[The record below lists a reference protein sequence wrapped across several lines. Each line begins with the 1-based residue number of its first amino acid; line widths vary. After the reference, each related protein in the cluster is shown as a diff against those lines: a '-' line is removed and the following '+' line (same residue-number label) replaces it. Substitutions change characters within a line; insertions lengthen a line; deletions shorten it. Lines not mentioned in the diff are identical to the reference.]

1 MQKIISFIVR
11 NKNGFTFL
19 LLLILSV
26 LLTVDAHTYQK
37 NKLLN
42 LANQVTGN
50 LYEYTSSVQD
60 YFKLRKENEILWDEN
75 KRIRNEL
82 SNLKVRDTL
91 KDEALF
97 TSATDTLFSYIKSK
111 VISNNYQ
118 KNFNFILLNKGIS
131 DSVKVDMSVISAKG
145 VIGIVEGV
153 SQNYARV
160 ISLLNKSLSINARI
174 SKTSHFGSLKW
185 DGTSPYYSRLLD
197 VPRSAAPQVGD
208 TIVTGGNS
216 LIFPEGI
223 TIGIIKDYKLN
234 KNTGYY
240 NIKVEFSNDFTS
252 ISKVYVVDNKH
263 LNEAAKLL
271 NKEGDDQ

>member
-1 MQKIISFIVR
+1 MQKIISFIFR

-19 LLLILSV
+19 MLLILSV

-37 NKLLN
+37 NKFLN
-42 LANQVTGN
+42 LANQVTGSI
-50 LYEYTSSVQD
+50 YEYTSSIKD
-60 YFKLRKENEILWDEN
+60 YFKLKKENEILWNEN

-82 SNLKVRDTL
+82 SNFQARDTL

-97 TSATDTLFSYIKSK
+97 TSATDTLFSYVKSK
-111 VISNNYQ
+111 IISNNYR
-118 KNFNFILLNKGIS
+118 KNFNFLLLNKGVN
-131 DSVKVDMSVISAKG
+131 DSIKVDMSVISAKG

-185 DGTSPYYSRLLD
+185 DGTSPYYSTLLD
-197 VPRSAAPQVGD
+197 VSRSAAPQVGD

-223 TIGIIKDYKLN
+223 TIGTIKDYELN

-240 NIKVEFSNDFTS
+240 NITVNLSNDFTS
-252 ISKVYVVDNKH
+252 ISKVYVVDNRH

-271 NKEGDDQ
+271 NEERDDQ